1 MARIGT
7 YELGKIKGN
16 ILDALYNKKEQELE
30 VRKTAI
36 AKQSRKLYLE
46 PLQYLLDQ
54 LPAEMVCHDKEYC
67 LRVKY
72 TPNKDKTEIMV
83 DEKWRY
89 KTDINMMNPQSNTK
103 GGSYYSSTPENTL
116 DPRLESSASE
126 LCSDILALR
135 IEKQKM
141 DDYLRATIKKYTGSL
156 QLRKVWPEVFHKYLP
171 PEPVKVSKPK
181 LASNKIS
188 IPDPTVP
195 TTLKTRLTTNL
206 LEGE

>member
-1 MARIGT
+1 MARIGS
-7 YELGKIKGN
+7 YDLRKIKDN
-16 ILDALYNKKEQELE
+16 ILDDLYSKKEEELE

-36 AKQSRKLYLE
+36 AKQSRELYLE

-72 TPNKDKTEIMV
+72 TPNEDKTEIMV
-83 DEKWRY
+83 DEKWGY

-116 DPRLESSASE
+116 DPRLESNASE

-141 DDYLRATIKKYTGSL
+141 SDYLKATVTKYTGSL
-156 QLRKVWPEVFHKYLP
+156 QLRKVWPETLHKYLP
-171 PEPVKVSKPK
+171 AEPVKTPRQKK
-181 LASNKIS
+181 EKIS
-188 IPDPTVP
+188 YEPDPTVP